1 MYFLAVIKGDVNAP
15 PPRDQL
21 ALQRVL
27 EAIYRSADE
36 GRDVL
41 L

>member
-1 MYFLAVIKGDVNAP
+1 MRRRRAIK
-15 PPRDQL
+15 L
-21 ALQRVL
+21 ALQRVID
-27 EAIYRSADE
+27 AIYRSADE

>member
-1 MYFLAVIKGDVNAP
+1 MYFLAVIKGDVNARRP
-15 PPRDQL
+15 ANQL

-27 EAIYRSADE
+27 DAIYRSADE
-36 GRDVL
+36 GRDIL